1 MLEDKSFSYIFVSNG
16 KSLQKQGSGIIKGL
30 LSLGGSS
37 TKNMDKM
44 CEALEVR
51 MT

>member
-1 MLEDKSFSYIFVSNG
+1 
-16 KSLQKQGSGIIKGL
+16 L